1 MKLLLSFILMIIS
14 NAAQDDWQE
23 QHYNPSNQYT
33 QQHETPPQPPHHS
46 LLPQAALF
54 IFVGVATPVLAY
66 VGVKA
71 GTSVW
76 FQSTGLAQSIQTA
89 ISSFVSFYPN
99 APRNIFALL
108 LSWGICSTV
117 GLIQASKLKLNLYFL
132 ETDR

>member
-14 NAAQDDWQE
+14 SMAQQWDGSSYPEEHHQ
-23 QHYNPSNQYT
+23 QT
-33 QQHETPPQPPHHS
+33 QQLEPPAPHHS
-46 LLPQAALF
+46 LLSQAAPF

-66 VGVKA
+66 VGIKA
-71 GTSVW
+71 GTSAW

-99 APRNIFALL
+99 APRNVFALL

>member
-14 NAAQDDWQE
+14 SVAQQWDGQPYHDD
-23 QHYNPSNQYT
+23 HH
-33 QQHETPPQPPHHS
+33 QQMQQVEPPAPQRS
-46 LLPQAALF
+46 LLSQAAPF

-71 GTSVW
+71 GTSAW

-89 ISSFVSFYPN
+89 VSSFVSFYPN
-99 APRNIFALL
+99 APRNVFALL

-117 GLIQASKLKLNLYFL
+117 GLIQASRLKLSLYFL